1 MENVSNTVL
10 DALYWGDERKVPKD
24 PNNGK
29 LGQEDFFRLLTQQ
42 MSMQDPTKP
51 MDNDQMIA
59 QMTNFTMAEGISDL
73 SNDFKLFSDSMTSNQ
88 ALQASSLVGQKVLI
102 PSDVSYYNGSRPVDG
117 IVSLPQTGENVQ
129 VRIKNEAGETVHT
142 VDMGTLPQGQHNFS
156 WDGTLADGSKAPTG
170 DYVIESTGRMG
181 GQMEALPA
189 LTYGFV
195 ESVSMGG
202 KRGVI
207 LNLESI
213 GRVDLKDVI
222 QITSGGG

>member
-1 MENVSNTVL
+1 MEHVTNSLTEQ
-10 DALYWGDERKVPKD
+10 LYWGDKKQVGKD
-24 PNNGK
+24 QGDGK

-73 SNDFKLFSDSMTSNQ
+73 SNEFKQFAANMTSNQ
-88 ALQASSLVGQKVLI
+88 ALQASSMVGQKVLI
-102 PSDVSYYNGSRPVDG
+102 PSDVSYFNGTRPVDG
-117 IVSLPQTGENVQ
+117 IVSLPQSGDNVQ
-129 VRIKNEAGETVHT
+129 VRIKNEAGEIVHT
-142 VDMGTLPQGQHNFS
+142 IDMGTLPQGQHNFS
-156 WDGTLADGSKAPTG
+156 WDGTLADGSKAPNG
-170 DYVIESTGRMG
+170 DYVIEATGSLG
-181 GQMEALPA
+181 TQTEALPA

-202 KRGVI
+202 QGGIV

-213 GRVDLKDVI
+213 GRVDLRDVI
-222 QITSGGG
+222 QITSGGA

>member
-1 MENVSNTVL
+1 MENVTNSITE
-10 DALYWGDERKVPKD
+10 DLYWGDKKPVGKD
-24 PNNGK
+24 QGDGK

-73 SNDFKLFSDSMTSNQ
+73 SNEFKQFAANMTSNQ
-88 ALQASSLVGQKVLI
+88 ALQASSMVGQKVLI
-102 PSDVSYYNGSRPVDG
+102 PSDVSYFNGTRPVDG
-117 IVSLPQTGENVQ
+117 IVSLPQSGDNVQ
-129 VRIKNEAGETVHT
+129 IRIKNEAGEIVHT
-142 VDMGTLPQGQHNFS
+142 IDMGTLPQGQHNFS
-156 WDGTLADGSKAPTG
+156 WDGTLADGSKAPSG
-170 DYVIESTGRMG
+170 DYVIEATGSLG
-181 GQMEALPA
+181 TQTEALPA

-202 KRGVI
+202 KGGIV

-213 GRVDLKDVI
+213 GRVDLRDVI
-222 QITSGGG
+222 QITSGGA